1 MPQFDKITFFN
12 QIFWLFFF
20 FSGFYFIFLK
30 IFLPKLSSILKA
42 RAKKLQKGS
51 FGVAT
56 FSKEQDFATTS
67 FNFLIEKMSSV
78 VKSSVQNSSDKMVVW
93 TESALKTINYEN
105 LNNSNFLLEKLIHKQ
120 IATTHLLCNTSVKSV
135 VKKLSKT
142 SRK

>member
-67 FNFLIEKMSSV
+67 FNFLIEKMSSI
-78 VKSSVQNSSDKMVVW
+78 VKFSVQNSSDKMVVW
-93 TESALKTINYEN
+93 ADSVLKTINYEN

-120 IATTHLLCNTSVKSV
+120 IATTYLLSSTALKPVA
-135 VKKLSKT
+135 KKLPKIR
-142 SRK
+142 RK